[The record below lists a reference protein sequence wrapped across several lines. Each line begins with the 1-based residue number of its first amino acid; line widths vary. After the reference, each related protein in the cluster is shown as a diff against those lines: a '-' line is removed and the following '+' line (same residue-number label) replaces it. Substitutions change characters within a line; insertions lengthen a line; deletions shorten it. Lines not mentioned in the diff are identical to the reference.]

1 MLETLCKRTA
11 PTKKGISYDISTH
24 THTTNLTICDQ
35 SMMTRSMIERL
46 LVRPDELFS
55 GHLDEFHLT
64 EGREEENIQN
74 KKGRR
79 KGKKERQR

>member
-1 MLETLCKRTA
+1 
-11 PTKKGISYDISTH
+11 
-24 THTTNLTICDQ
+24 
-35 SMMTRSMIERL
+35 MMTRSMIERL

-74 KKGRR
+74 TKGRR

>member
-1 MLETLCKRTA
+1 
-11 PTKKGISYDISTH
+11 
-24 THTTNLTICDQ
+24 
-35 SMMTRSMIERL
+35 MMTRSMIERL

-74 KKGRR
+74 KKG
-79 KGKKERQR
+79 KEEGEEGKAKIKKKREKEEKRDIITIMNRMLAYE